1 MMFSADSMPIWQMCA
16 FTKTSLPTS
25 ASQSDRDACSVDAS
39 LHLDFSTVRGT
50 NPCVRAQTFLPI
62 SGVFTAIA

>member
-25 ASQSDRDACSVDAS
+25 ASQYVRDACSVDAL
-39 LHLDFSTVRGT
+39 LHLDFSTAPGM
-50 NPCVRAQTFLPI
+50 NPCARARTFLPI
-62 SGVFTAIA
+62 SGVFTATA